1 MRPPLLAFA
10 GTSALLDTCSKALVV
25 RHRLAYK
32 KKTVVR
38 PLASTDSLKLRPL
51 FTLFT
56 TRRPNLN
63 AKLESSL
70 PVFPF
75 HTNKVH
81 LPLILVPPADQFRH
95 VFRRMLLAA
104 MAPDAA
110 PAPAPA
116 PAPARPGLRKIAP
129 YWYPYTTMAKG
140 RWLDRE
146 ILEIVST
153 EFRDRSIEYYVWP
166 FLPTFFFFFFFV
178 GR

>member
-1 MRPPLLAFA
+1 LLA
-10 GTSALLDTCSKALVV
+10 GDWRIVVLAL
-25 RHRLAYK
+25 Y
-32 KKTVVR
+32 
-38 PLASTDSLKLRPL
+38 PLNSLNVIQSTGGASSTRIQGYLHAPLIVDDQSKLRAL
-51 FTLFT
+51 ITTL
-56 TRRPNLN
+56 TRANS
-63 AKLESSL
+63 KLESSSSLPL

-95 VFRRMLLAA
+95 VFRHMLLAA
-104 MAPDAA
+104 MAPARA
-110 PAPAPA
+110 
-116 PAPARPGLRKIAP
+116 ARPGLRKIAP

-153 EFRDRSIEYYVWP
+153 EFRDRSIEYYVCV
-166 FLPTFFFFFFFV
+166 LFFFFV